1 MALSMDEQRILDE
14 IERAL
19 ASADPGLAARMS
31 SFGMPRGPLTVR
43 MRRVRLLASLGT
55 LLVVAVVSLVVYA
68 LVPFRTAAER
78 HGGGKAGASPGA
90 PAVMAP
96 PHATGRPSAPVS
108 SAAARLASSA
118 PAAKTPARPAAT
130 GSSTGGSG
138 TRGPAQA
145 SPLASGPANSK
156 PSAAAGAQPRAVR
169 SQ

>member
-19 ASADPGLAARMS
+19 ASADPGLASRMS
-31 SFGMPRGPLTVR
+31 SFGTPRGPLTVR

-55 LLVVAVVSLVVYA
+55 LMVVAVVSVVVYA

-96 PHATGRPSAPVS
+96 SRATGQPSARVS
-108 SAAARLASSA
+108 SAAITSASSA
-118 PAAKTPARPAAT
+118 PAARTWSRPATA
-130 GSSTGGSG
+130 G
-138 TRGPAQA
+138 TRGSA
-145 SPLASGPANSK
+145 SPLASGPAISK
-156 PSAAAGAQPRAVR
+156 PSAAAGTQPRAVR

>member
-19 ASADPGLAARMS
+19 ASADPRLAIRMS
-31 SFGMPRGPLTVR
+31 SFGTPRGPLTVR

-55 LLVVAVVSLVVYA
+55 LLVVAAVSLVVYA

-78 HGGGKAGASPGA
+78 QGAGRTGASPGA

-96 PHATGRPSAPVS
+96 SHATGRPSAPAS
-108 SAAARLASSA
+108 GAASLASSA
-118 PAAKTPARPAAT
+118 PASKTSASP
-130 GSSTGGSG
+130 
-138 TRGPAQA
+138 GPASA
-145 SPLASGPANSK
+145 SPLASGPAVGK
-156 PSAAAGAQPRAVR
+156 PSATAGAQPRTVR